1 MTCLLKKK
9 KKQHTHARQ
18 VISNGFTNMC
28 ALGTIEEETPELL
41 PFWVKIHPQALPL
54 WGLCLA
60 PPCPGLAGLLAC
72 SLGDTPTLGRR
83 SALRSRAGPRA
94 PRLQDS
100 PAAFTVLVGSTGTWP
115 TRLPWRFQEPGL
127 IGFRGGDVGWAST
140 SEKAKHCEKNRACA
154 ISN

>member
-1 MTCLLKKK
+1 MLKKK
-9 KKQHTHARQ
+9 KTAHACKTGHLQWFHKHVCTRDDRGGNTRTA
-18 VISNGFTNMC
+18 SL
-28 ALGTIEEETPELL
+28 LGKNPPIGSP
-41 PFWVKIHPQALPL
+41 PL
-54 WGLCLA
+54 GLVHGP

-72 SLGDTPTLGRR
+72 SLGDTLTLGRR

-115 TRLPWRFQEPGL
+115 TRLPRRFQEPGL
-127 IGFRGGDVGWAST
+127 IGFQGGDVGWAST